1 MLRSLLLKK
10 TKINLYSVWLLFLSS
25 FNLSTQEYVLTG
37 ICGAEV
43 KALGQEHCEVKR
55 ELRALPSVSPLS
67 RGVGIAALLCCWQR
81 LVLGAAPAPRSGSSS
96 LQPQPSLPPFS
107 HLENCES

>member
-10 TKINLYSVWLLFLSS
+10 TKINLYSAWLLFLSS
-25 FNLSTQEYVLTG
+25 FLLSTQEYVLTG

-55 ELRALPSVSPLS
+55 ALDAAVSSPS
-67 RGVGIAALLCCWQR
+67 RGVGIAVLLCCWQR
-81 LVLGAAPAPRSGSSS
+81 LVLGAAPAPRSGSSR